1 MINNESLLVIVEN
14 DGERCTQNV
23 ITLQRTSDSRSE
35 EKPLE

>member
-1 MINNESLLVIVEN
+1 MINNESLLMIVEN
-14 DGERCTQNV
+14 DGERCTQN